1 MNGPAGPAAH
11 RLGFAAA
18 FALVVGSMV
27 GSGVFLLP
35 ASLARFG
42 WNAVASWG
50 VSILGALAIALTL
63 AALARR
69 LPAGGGLAGYVAA
82 GLGPTAGY
90 MTGWAFWVSQWTSCA
105 ALGAAAASYLSPLIP
120 ALGRNP
126 TLSALGFLALVSAV
140 NLGGVALAGR
150 VQVWTTA
157 IKLVPLVI
165 VGALIALIVAG
176 AGAGGQ
182 PPAVLPFPAE
192 GLSLAL
198 IGQAVALNFYALLGF
213 EVAAAA
219 SDRIANARTTLPRA
233 LLWGTLLVGIL
244 YLVVC
249 SGLVLLMPTDAL
261 AASPAPFADFVA
273 QAWPGGPVALVSICA
288 AVSAVGAMNGFTLA
302 SGEQPRTMALNAML
316 PPWFGRTN
324 RRGAAVP
331 GIAAA
336 GAGAALL
343 IVSERS
349 GTLGGLFT
357 LAVLLTTTVSLYFY
371 AAFALA
377 AIRLKLAWA
386 APLLSLA
393 FIGWAVWGA
402 GLKPALAGL
411 ALMLGGLPLFWWA
424 RRRLARASAHAQ
436 QAP

>member
-1 MNGPAGPAAH
+1 MSGRAQ
-11 RLGFAAA
+11 RLGLAATV
-18 FALVVGSMV
+18 ALVVGSMI

-69 LPAGGGLAGYVAA
+69 LPAAGGLAGYVAA

-90 MTGWAFWVSQWTSCA
+90 LTGWGFWVSQWTSCA
-105 ALGAAAASYLSPLIP
+105 ALGAAAASYLSPLVP
-120 ALGRNP
+120 WLGDNP
-126 TLSALGFLALVSAV
+126 TLSALGFLGLVTAV
-140 NLGGVALAGR
+140 NLGGVGLAGR
-150 VQVWTTA
+150 FQIATTV
-157 IKLVPLVI
+157 IKLVPLAIAGVL
-165 VGALIALIVAG
+165 VALIALG
-176 AGAGGQ
+176 AAPASGQ
-182 PPAVLPFPAE
+182 PAMRPFPAE

-198 IGQAVALNFYALLGF
+198 IAQAVALNFYALLGF

-219 SDRIANARTTLPRA
+219 ADRIDEASTNLPRA
-233 LLWGTLLVGIL
+233 LVWGTLFVGLI

-249 SGLVLLMPTDAL
+249 SGIVLLMPEATL

-273 QAWPGGPVALVSICA
+273 QAWPGGPVALVAICA
-288 AVSAVGAMNGFTLA
+288 AISAVGAMNGFTLA
-302 SGEQPRTMALNAML
+302 SGEQPRTMALQAML

-336 GAGAALL
+336 STGAALL

-349 GTLGGLFT
+349 GTLGALFE

-377 AIRLKLAWA
+377 ALRLRLAWL

-393 FIGWAVWGA
+393 FIAWAMWGA
-402 GLKPALAGL
+402 GLRSSLAGL
-411 ALMLGGLPLFWWA
+411 ALMVAGLPLFWWA
-424 RRRLARASAHAQ
+424 QQRAAGAATTSG
-436 QAP
+436 